1 MQALSF
7 LLYPFHKVKR
17 TFQTLFLYLRPT
29 WIELAHG
36 GVDPI
41 FQRALDT
48 CVPLTMEHNLAV
60 IATIEEP
67 KNLADSFLNYLVLLT
82 QLRTRRLVR
91 FTQYHS
97 DELNKGHKR
106 SLKKIYKHIGMI
118 QSLRSNALAYN
129 PCDSNADRSMR
140 SRIKQPL
147 RWQTCTRPPESTLI
161 CLSHLHAIQIA
172 VDS

>member
-1 MQALSF
+1 MPMQALSF
-7 LLYPFHKVKR
+7 LLYPFHKVNR

-29 WIELAHG
+29 WIEWAHG

-48 CVPLTMEHNLAV
+48 CVPLTMEHNFAV
-60 IATIEEP
+60 IATIKEP
-67 KNLADSFLNYLVLLT
+67 KNFADSFLNYLVLLT

-97 DELNKGHKR
+97 EELNKGHKR

-118 QSLRSNALAYN
+118 QSLRSDALAYN
-129 PCDSNADRSMR
+129 PSRSKRGQANSLKSQATIAMAD
-140 SRIKQPL
+140 
-147 RWQTCTRPPESTLI
+147 
-161 CLSHLHAIQIA
+161 LHQAA
-172 VDS
+172 

>member
-1 MQALSF
+1 MQTLSF
-7 LLYPFHKVKR
+7 LLYPFHKVNR

-29 WIELAHG
+29 WIEWAHG

-67 KNLADSFLNYLVLLT
+67 KNLADSVLNYLVLLT

-106 SLKKIYKHIGMI
+106 SLKKIYKHIGE
-118 QSLRSNALAYN
+118 ALTF
-129 PCDSNADRSMR
+129 
-140 SRIKQPL
+140 KK
-147 RWQTCTRPPESTLI
+147 TLNRHGAI
-161 CLSHLHAIQIA
+161 VAIHAIYLQFDNFPLLIHELMWFYRFL
-172 VDS
+172 